1 MTEKNKTQ
9 DGRLNEK
16 EAEIMKLY
24 LVMKAVSGM
33 VVAGQFC
40 SLPDGEYVIP
50 AFADLKKAE
59 EHANNGKFDIHV
71 VESE

>member
-1 MTEKNKTQ
+1 
-9 DGRLNEK
+9 
-16 EAEIMKLY
+16 MKLY
-24 LVMKAVSGM
+24 LVMKASSGM
-33 VVAGQFC
+33 VVAGQIC

-59 EHANNGKFDIHV
+59 EHANNGKFDIRV